1 MPKSRKALHC
11 GTLWPD
17 RRVLELKF
25 VEEATKREISR
36 RLGIKESTVSSKV
49 RRGRKLLDAKER
61 EEYCYGRK
69 IL

>member
-1 MPKSRKALHC
+1 M
-11 GTLWPD
+11 
-17 RRVLELKF
+17 LELKF

-61 EEYCYGRK
+61 EEYCYGRE